1 MSHPEPSTRERAP
14 LTLAQLPT
22 SVWVTAQQDAR
33 TQRKDRYL
41 PESVEHPGKMLPA
54 IGRHAIRAYTR
65 PGDTVLDPMCGIG
78 TTLVEAVHLGRH
90 AIGIEL
96 EHRWPPIARGNLRL
110 AHDQGATG
118 AGTVYQGDARH
129 TASLIDP
136 EQHGLAQLLL
146 TSPPYGSSLHGH
158 IRSTRDTGEPGIRK
172 FHHTYGTSPANL
184 AHAPTDTLLAS
195 FTTILASCRPLLADG
210 ATVAV
215 TARPW
220 RERGELVDLPT
231 AVLAAGQAA
240 GLVPV
245 ERCVALLAGV
255 RDGHLVARG
264 SFYQLRNIREARARG
279 VPMHLIVHED
289 VLVFTLSR
297 TANLRPDG
305 RSSRTVVPD
314 GTPPDP
320 WADAARWTPR

>member
-195 FTTILASCRPLLADG
+195 FTTILASCRPCSPTAPRWQSPPAPG
-210 ATVAV
+210 ANAANSSTCPPPSSPPDKPRASSPWSAASPSSRACA
-215 TARPW
+215 TGTWSPAAPSTSCETSARPA
-220 RERGELVDLPT
+220 P
-231 AVLAAGQAA
+231 AAS
-240 GLVPV
+240 P
-245 ERCVALLAGV
+245 C
-255 RDGHLVARG
+255 
-264 SFYQLRNIREARARG
+264 
-279 VPMHLIVHED
+279 
-289 VLVFTLSR
+289 T
-297 TANLRPDG
+297 
-305 RSSRTVVPD
+305 
-314 GTPPDP
+314 
-320 WADAARWTPR
+320 